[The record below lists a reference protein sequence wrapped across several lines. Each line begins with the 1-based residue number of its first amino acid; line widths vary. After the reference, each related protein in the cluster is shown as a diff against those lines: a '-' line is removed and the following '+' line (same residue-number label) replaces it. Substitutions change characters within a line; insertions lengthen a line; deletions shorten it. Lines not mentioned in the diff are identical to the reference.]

1 MAVGEDKEPLDR
13 PDDIGFAARSLMR
26 GATLAT
32 LATLSRPGMEGGME
46 GWPSPS
52 LVLVAFD
59 LDASPLLLISRLA
72 EHTRNLEADGRCG
85 LLFDATVGH
94 ADRLTGPRLS
104 VQGVAERAADPMLLE
119 RFIARHPSASAYA
132 GFRDFALWRV
142 TAKRGHMVAG
152 FGRIHSLE
160 SDLLRL
166 PPADWRDLAPHHDD
180 IVAHMNQDHADAL
193 ALYATRLLDQP
204 AGDWRLTGIDPDG
217 CDLSTGPLTTRL
229 PFATRIRDADMA
241 RAELVRLVGEA
252 GQSNA
257 TSPQ

>member
-1 MAVGEDKEPLDR
+1 MAVGEDKEALDR
-13 PDDIGFAARSLMR
+13 PDDIGLAARTLMR
-26 GATLAT
+26 GVTMAT

-85 LLFDATVGH
+85 LLFDATAGH

-104 VQGVAERAADPMLLE
+104 VQGVAERASDPMLLE
-119 RFIARHPSASAYA
+119 RFIARHPSSRAYA

-142 TAKRGHMVAG
+142 TVRRGHMVAG

-160 SDLLRL
+160 PDLLRL
-166 PPADWRDLAPHHDD
+166 PPADWQDLAVGHDD

-193 ALYATRLLDQP
+193 ALYATHLLDQA

-217 CDLSTGPLTTRL
+217 CDLADGARTARL
-229 PFATRIRDADMA
+229 AFASRVREADTA
-241 RAELVRLVGEA
+241 RVELVRLVAKARSLG
-252 GQSNA
+252 
-257 TSPQ
+257 

>member
-1 MAVGEDKEPLDR
+1 MAVGEDKEALDR

-72 EHTRNLEADGRCG
+72 EHTRNLEADARCG
-85 LLFDATVGH
+85 LLFDATAGH

-104 VQGVAERAADPMLLE
+104 VQGVAERTGDAMLLE
-119 RFIARHPSASAYA
+119 RFIARHPSSRAYA

-160 SDLLRL
+160 PDLLHL
-166 PPADWRDLAPHHDD
+166 PPADWQELAPRHDD

-217 CDLSTGPLTTRL
+217 CDLSTGPLTARL

-241 RAELVRLVGEA
+241 RAELVRLVARARNRG
-252 GQSNA
+252 
-257 TSPQ
+257 